1 VRAVTAHGTAVRAVA
16 AVTTVH
22 TVAAAGGRAAIGA
35 MGRDPCAATRPDV
48 TGPGRIST
56 GPTKI
61 AIQFKNS

>member
-16 AVTTVH
+16 AVTAVH

-35 MGRDPCAATRPDV
+35 TGRDPCAATRPDV

-56 GPTKI
+56 GRSHVTGRDLP
-61 AIQFKNS
+61 